1 MVRDERHLLYV
12 GIKNS
17 VVALDTRD
25 GSERWRSKLGGFG
38 YTNV

>member
-12 GIKNS
+12 GKNS

-25 GSERWRSKLGGFG
+25 GSERCRSKLGGFG
-38 YTNV
+38 YTAI